1 MICSRIIWLTL
12 LLYIAEYYL
21 IISKP
26 FDNRACEPGG
36 IFRLRPGTV
45 TEILTKYSTIL
56 SIVGPIMI
64 TVKYYKTDDE
74 KS

>member
-12 LLYIAEYYL
+12 LLYIAEYCL
-21 IISKP
+21 IIPKP
-26 FDNRACEPGG
+26 FDKEPGG

-45 TEILTKYSTIL
+45 TEIFTKYSTIL
-56 SIVGPIMI
+56 SIVGPVMI
-64 TVKYYKTDDE
+64 AVKYDKADDE